1 MAENNT
7 ERQHALLS
15 ASGAKKWINCPA
27 SARLEEALPDEESAY
42 AAEGTL
48 AHAIGELKLT
58 KLFTDKN
65 MTDRTYKT
73 RINKLAKDPLY
84 QKEMDGYTDQ
94 YVDYVTGIAYGFAY
108 APFVT
113 VEKRLDYGDW
123 APSGFGTGDCILIYG
138 SELHVIDFKYGK
150 GVPVSAEDNPQ
161 MKCYGLGAL
170 KEFGM
175 IFPIATVTL
184 HIVQPRINNF
194 SSWSISRQDL
204 TDWGEKTLKPA
215 AEKAYAGDGGCNPGS
230 WCDEGFCKLRATCR
244 ARADMHLSLMSE
256 AEDPNPAGN
265 TIMRLPPA
273 LSNEE
278 VGAILKDAQFLASWV
293 KKLET
298 YATDEIVAGREVPGW
313 KLVEGRSNRAL
324 TDQEKAF
331 TELQEAG
338 YDEAL
343 LYNRVPLTLTALE
356 DLVTKE
362 HKASI
367 LTKYIT
373 KPQGKPTLVPADD
386 TRSAMQLRPSAE
398 EAFGGTNAYQETT
411 K

>member
-1 MAENNT
+1 MAKNSI

-27 SARLEEALPDEESAY
+27 SARLEEALPDEESTY
-42 AAEGTL
+42 AAEGSL
-48 AHAIGELKLT
+48 AHAIGEIKLT

-94 YVDYVTGIAYGFAY
+94 YVDYVTEIAYGFLS
-108 APFVT
+108 APFVA
-113 VEKRLDYGDW
+113 VERRLDYSDW
-123 APSGFGTGDCILIYG
+123 APEGFGTGDCILIYG

-150 GVPVSAEDNPQ
+150 GVSVSAEDNPQ

-175 IFPIATVTL
+175 IFPIVTVTL

-194 SSWSISRQDL
+194 SSWSITRQEL
-204 TDWGEKTLKPA
+204 TDWGDKTLKPA
-215 AEKAYAGDGGCNPGS
+215 AVKAYAGDGECNPGS

-244 ARADMHLSLMSE
+244 ARADMHLALMDK
-256 AEDPNPAGN
+256 AVDPNPAGN
-265 TIMRLPPA
+265 TIMRLPPV
-273 LSNEE
+273 LSNDE
-278 VGAILKDAQFLASWV
+278 VGAILKNAKFLASWV

-298 YATDEIVAGREVPGW
+298 FATDEIAAGREVPGW
-313 KLVEGRSNRAL
+313 KIVEGRSNRTL
-324 TDQEKAF
+324 TDQTQAF
-331 TELQEAG
+331 ADLQDAG
-338 YDEAL
+338 YDETL

-356 DLVTKE
+356 SLVTKE

-367 LTKYIT
+367 LAKYIT
-373 KPQGKPTLVPADD
+373 KPQGKPALVPADD
-386 TRSAMQLRPSAE
+386 KRPALQLRVSAE
-398 EAFGGTNAYQETT
+398 EAFGGTNTYQTT
-411 K
+411 N

>member
-1 MAENNT
+1 MAKNSN

-27 SARLEEALPDEESAY
+27 SARLEEALPDEESTY
-42 AAEGTL
+42 AAEGSL

-94 YVDYVTGIAYGFAY
+94 YVDYVTEIAYSFKS
-108 APFVT
+108 APFVA
-113 VEKRLDYGDW
+113 VERRLDYGDW
-123 APSGFGTGDCILIYG
+123 APGGFGTGDCILIYG

-170 KEFGM
+170 KEFGI
-175 IFPIATVTL
+175 IFPIASITL

-194 SSWSISRQDL
+194 SSWSITRQEL
-204 TDWGEKTLKPA
+204 TDWGNKTLKPA
-215 AEKAYAGDGGCNPGS
+215 AEKACAGDGGCNPGS

-244 ARADMHLSLMSE
+244 ARADKHLALMDK
-256 AEDPNPAGN
+256 AVDPNPAGN

-273 LSNEE
+273 LSNDE
-278 VGAILKDAQFLASWV
+278 VGAILKDAQFLVSWV
-293 KKLET
+293 KKLEAF
-298 YATDEIVAGREVPGW
+298 ATDEIMAAREVPGW

-324 TDQEKAF
+324 TDQVQAF
-331 TELQEAG
+331 ADLQEAG
-338 YDEAL
+338 YDETL

-356 DLVTKE
+356 SLVTKE

-367 LTKYIT
+367 LAKYIT

-386 TRSAMQLRPSAE
+386 RRPALQLRVSAE
-398 EAFGGTNAYQETT
+398 EAFGGTNTYQTT
-411 K
+411 N